1 MTCPYELDGGAY
13 VLGALAPEERLVFE
27 RHLASCPSCSR
38 AVREFAGLPGL
49 LAQVPLDVVESVP
62 APEPLPET
70 LLPSLVREV
79 RRGQRRRR
87 VLTGLVAAA
96 AVLAVGTASVVAAT
110 ALTGDDTPSA
120 APTSPASTA
129 ASEPMTSVDQNVVQ
143 ASVSLTSVGWGTR
156 LDLECSYTDA
166 DEHPPG
172 YTGSAA
178 TTYAMV
184 VRSTDGDVEQVAT
197 WKALPGKT
205 MHLTGATALVRDDIA
220 AVEIRTADGRPVLE
234 LAG

>member
-1 MTCPYELDGGAY
+1 MNCRHELDGGAY
-13 VLGALAPEERLVFE
+13 VLGALPPDERLAFE
-27 RHLASCPSCSR
+27 RHLPTCPSCTQ

-49 LAQVPLDVVESVP
+49 LAQVPLDVVESAP
-62 APEPLPET
+62 APEQLPET

-96 AVLAVGTASVVAAT
+96 AVLAVGAASVVVAT
-110 ALTGDDTPSA
+110 AVTGDDAPTATPSA
-120 APTSPASTA
+120 PASTT
-129 ASEPMTSVDQNVVQ
+129 ASEPMTPVGQDAVQ
-143 ASVSLTSVGWGTR
+143 ASVSLTPVLWGTR
-156 LDLECSYTDA
+156 LDLECSYTA
-166 DEHPPG
+166 ATPPPG
-172 YTGSAA
+172 YTETAS

-184 VRSTDGDVEQVAT
+184 VRSVDGDVEQVAT

-205 MHLTGATALVRDDIA
+205 MHLSGATAFTRDDIA
-220 AVEIRTADGRPVLE
+220 AVEIRTSDGRPVLE

>member
-1 MTCPYELDGGAY
+1 MSCELELDAGAY
-13 VLGALAPEERLVFE
+13 VLGALPPEERLAFE
-27 RHLASCPSCSR
+27 RHLATCPSCSR

-49 LAQVPLDVVESVP
+49 LAQVPLDVVESAP

-87 VLTGLVAAA
+87 LVTGLVAAA
-96 AVLAVGTASVVAAT
+96 VVLAVGTASVVVAT
-110 ALTGDDTPSA
+110 AVTGDDTPSA
-120 APTSPASTA
+120 TPTAPARTA
-129 ASEPMTSVDQNVVQ
+129 ASEPMTAVDQDAVQ
-143 ASVSLTSVGWGTR
+143 ANVSLTTVLWGTR
-156 LDLECSYTDA
+156 LDLECSYVEPDVA
-166 DEHPPG
+166 GPG
-172 YTGSAA
+172 YTESAD

-184 VRSTDGDVEQVAT
+184 VRSVDGDVEQVAT

-205 MHLTGATALVRDDIA
+205 MHLTGATALTRDDIA

>member
-1 MTCPYELDGGAY
+1 
-13 VLGALAPEERLVFE
+13 
-27 RHLASCPSCSR
+27 
-38 AVREFAGLPGL
+38 
-49 LAQVPLDVVESVP
+49 
-62 APEPLPET
+62 LPET

-96 AVLAVGTASVVAAT
+96 AVLAIGAASVVVAT
-110 ALTGDDTPSA
+110 AVTGDDTPSA
-120 APTSPASTA
+120 TPSATASTA
-129 ASEPMTSVDQNVVQ
+129 ASEPMTPVDQDVVQ

-166 DEHPPG
+166 DEHLPG
-172 YTGSAA
+172 YTESAA

-205 MHLTGATALVRDDIA
+205 MHLTGATALIRDDIA